1 MDMTANLQETK
12 KWYVVYTR
20 SRTEKKVCAEL
31 NKKNIE
37 CFLPLQKKLRKWKDR
52 KKWVEVPLISGYCFV
67 HINRKEYDS
76 VLKSDHVVCYI
87 TFEGK
92 AAVIRPY
99 EIKQL
104 KQMLR
109 QSDFEVTVSN
119 ENFTQGQ
126 KVEIIKGPLMGLKG
140 ELVNCRGKKRFI
152 LRISQ
157 FKNVFSVEVP
167 ADCLTG
173 LPDTNTIHTVE

>member
-1 MDMTANLQETK
+1 MTANLQETK
-12 KWYVVYTR
+12 EWYVVHTR

-67 HINRKEYDS
+67 HINRMEYDS

-109 QSDFEVTVSN
+109 QSDFEVTVLN
-119 ENFTQGQ
+119 ENFTPGQ

-140 ELVNCRGKKRFI
+140 ELVNCLGRKRFI

-157 FKNVFSVEVP
+157 IKNVFSVEVP
-167 ADCLTG
+167 ADSLTG
-173 LPDTNTIHTVE
+173 LPDENTIHTIDG